1 MKKILFYFILLISI
15 TEIHGQ
21 SSQNLNEKGKVLSNQ
36 QSGLFQLTGVSN
48 IIDSDS
54 ESYWAY
60 EEANSLIRKIKL
72 DGNNYEKD
80 LSKIYSSYS
89 LIFYG
94 MSYSRAIMALSRG
107 DDYSLEEL
115 SSTIL
120 DYEDNKAISKYELS
134 KKEIAAIYGMI
145 NFYKVSRMPK
155 YSAMNEVYNRYETK
169 MDEIFRLYNENDA
182 YKIASLQNKKLFYKT
197 FVNLIID
204 LYFVNNPTTE
214 ETIINKY
221 FKNVTLM
228 GVTLDKMPN
237 DYNKILNLSD
247 KEYFDYLISTSQIQK
262 EMIQLLI
269 IEIKK
274 LAS

>member
-15 TEIHGQ
+15 SEINGQ
-21 SSQNLNEKGKVLSNQ
+21 SSQNLNEKAKVLSNQ
-36 QSGLFQLTGVSN
+36 QGGLFELTGVSN

-60 EEANSLIRKIKL
+60 EQANSLIRTIEL

-94 MSYSRAIMALSRG
+94 MSYTRAIKSLSRG
-107 DDYSLEEL
+107 DNYSLEEL
-115 SSTIL
+115 SRTIL

-134 KKEIAAIYGMI
+134 KKEMGAIYGMI
-145 NFYKVSRMPK
+145 NFYKVSRMPR
-155 YSAMNEVYNRYETK
+155 YSDMNDVYNRYNTAME
-169 MDEIFRLYNENDA
+169 EIYKHYSENEA

-197 FVNLIID
+197 FVNFIID
-204 LYFVNNPTTE
+204 LYFVNNQDTE

-221 FKNVTLM
+221 FKNLTLK
-228 GVTLDKMPN
+228 GETLDKIPN

-247 KEYFDYLISTSQIQK
+247 KEYFDYLVSTSQIQK
-262 EMIQLLI
+262 EMIQLLTT
-269 IEIKK
+269 EIKK
-274 LAS
+274 LAD

>member
-1 MKKILFYFILLISI
+1 LKKILFYFILLISI
-15 TEIHGQ
+15 SEINGQ
-21 SSQNLNEKGKVLSNQ
+21 SSQNLNEKAKVLSNQ
-36 QSGLFQLTGVSN
+36 QGGLFELTGVSN

-60 EEANSLIRKIKL
+60 EQANSLIRTIEL

-94 MSYSRAIMALSRG
+94 MSYTRAIKSLSRG
-107 DDYSLEEL
+107 DNYSLEEL
-115 SSTIL
+115 SRTIL

-134 KKEIAAIYGMI
+134 KKEMGAIYGMI
-145 NFYKVSRMPK
+145 NFYKVSRMPR
-155 YSAMNEVYNRYETK
+155 YSDMNDVYNRYNTAME
-169 MDEIFRLYNENDA
+169 EIYKHYSENEA

-197 FVNLIID
+197 FVNFIID
-204 LYFVNNPTTE
+204 LYFVNNQDTE

-221 FKNVTLM
+221 FKNLTLK
-228 GVTLDKMPN
+228 GETLDKIPN

-247 KEYFDYLISTSQIQK
+247 KEYFDYLVSTSQIQK
-262 EMIQLLI
+262 EMIQLLTT
-269 IEIKK
+269 EIKK
-274 LAS
+274 LAD

>member
-1 MKKILFYFILLISI
+1 MKKILFYFILLISMS
-15 TEIHGQ
+15 EIYGQ

-36 QSGLFQLTGVSN
+36 QSALFQLTGVSD

-60 EEANSLIRKIKL
+60 EQANSLIRTIKM

-94 MSYSRAIMALSRG
+94 MSYTRAINSLSRG
-107 DDYSLEEL
+107 ENYSLEEL

-134 KKEIAAIYGMI
+134 KKEMGAIYGMI
-145 NFYKVSRMPK
+145 NFYKVSRMPR
-155 YSAMNEVYNRYETK
+155 YSDMNDVYKRYNNE
-169 MDEIFRLYNENDA
+169 MEEIYKHYSENEA

-204 LYFVNNPTTE
+204 LYFVNNQDTE

-221 FKNVTLM
+221 FNNVTLK
-228 GVTLDKMPN
+228 GETLDKIPN

-247 KEYFDYLISTSQIQK
+247 KEYFDYLVSTSQIQK
-262 EMIQLLI
+262 EMIQLLTT
-269 IEIKK
+269 EIKK
-274 LAS
+274 LAD